1 MTDDGFAGELPAGRR
16 TRPNSDRAVGERSA
30 ALSAGDVLAL
40 CDRHLDEVGRRN
52 HLFGWL
58 RPPGGGADA
67 WLPVDAYY
75 PRNRLVVLYR
85 ARARTHDQVYR
96 ELVPQHGLRLL
107 VLSPDEL
114 GTTAAGARRALA
126 AMLARLEPS
135 PAPARQAA
143 AEHEDV
149 WKKVSARAAGA
160 ASSRSRPAAATSSAR
175 KTKTETESRPA
186 RATGQNGAT
195 DGVPQPSARERAE
208 RFLATEAARRGRR
221 EPAPTS
227 ADSPLVGVAV
237 GLGLFLV
244 LLVAVIYIASSGG

>member
-1 MTDDGFAGELPAGRR
+1 
-16 TRPNSDRAVGERSA
+16 
-30 ALSAGDVLAL
+30 
-40 CDRHLDEVGRRN
+40 
-52 HLFGWL
+52 
-58 RPPGGGADA
+58 
-67 WLPVDAYY
+67 
-75 PRNRLVVLYR
+75 
-85 ARARTHDQVYR
+85 
-96 ELVPQHGLRLL
+96 
-107 VLSPDEL
+107 
-114 GTTAAGARRALA
+114 A

-175 KTKTETESRPA
+175 KTETETRPA